1 MRGKIVAIILVVILV
16 GLTVVLLGKRIES
29 PLVESGVV
37 PPQSPTP
44 IPTLT
49 PTPLPIDEGTNLQQ
63 VTESLN
69 PEDFSVD
76 FQSLAD

>member
-1 MRGKIVAIILVVILV
+1 MRGKIIAIIVIVSLV
-16 GLTVVLLGKRIES
+16 GLTVVLLGKKIES
-29 PLVESGVV
+29 PLIESGVA

-63 VTESLN
+63 VTEGLN